1 LSRKPSQIV
10 GMIFPLL
17 PTHARRFFEEG
28 KTVFVKFYGKQTSP
42 KSLSMGDTLFFYESK
57 GNKEIVG
64 EVRIVEVDQGTP
76 SEILTKHGDRLFLMA
91 DEFEEYVGER
101 KGRKMLVLVVKAAR
115 KYANPLKLGK
125 SVTMAGQYMTREL
138 YDQLKASGRGANLPK

>member
-1 LSRKPSQIV
+1 MSRKPSQIV
-10 GMIFPLL
+10 GIIFPFL
-17 PTHARRFFEEG
+17 PTHVRRFFDEG
-28 KTVFVKFYGKQTSP
+28 KTVFVKFYGIQTTP
-42 KSLSMGDTLFFYESK
+42 KRLSTGDTLFFYESQ

-64 EVRIVEVDQGTP
+64 EARIVEVDQGTP

-101 KGRKMLVLVVKAAR
+101 KGRKMLVLVVEGAR

-125 SVTMAGQYMTREL
+125 SLTMAGQYMTKEFH
-138 YDQLKASGRGANLPK
+138 DQLKASGRATNPPK

>member
-10 GMIFPLL
+10 GIIFPFL
-17 PTHARRFFEEG
+17 PTHVRRFFDEG
-28 KTVFVKFYGKQTSP
+28 KTVFVKFYGIQTTP
-42 KSLSMGDTLFFYESK
+42 KRLSTGDTLFFYESK

-64 EVRIVEVDQGTP
+64 EARIVEVDQGTP

-101 KGRKMLVLVVKAAR
+101 KGRKMLVLVVEGAR

-125 SVTMAGQYMTREL
+125 SLTMAGQYMTKEFH
-138 YDQLKASGRGANLPK
+138 DQLKASGRATNPPK